1 MVCYEEHFNEFV
13 YYEVN
18 ELNSSLITDF
28 VIEFYKYKIL
38 LLYCHRLTF
47 YVKPVKKKI
56 LETCITKNL

>member
-38 LLYCHRLTF
+38 LLSCHRLTF
-47 YVKPVKKKI
+47 YVKPVKKK
-56 LETCITKNL
+56 C